1 MDAVYYKS
9 LRNTWFHQYLSGYYY
24 SRNGEPFL
32 MVKIDDIHNDNTA
45 AIQKRNEACKTYK
58 DLYQQQD
65 MEPIRTFLRS
75 FLRVNRHTLFY
86 HMYWMGHVCDSNGVP
101 FYLKNKVQFAYSKSY
116 QNQTVKNTENFEKYM
131 KKQEDIKTKNAQRK
145 KKKAQQKKKEQLT
158 KPKSVQ
164 SRNNRQSL
172 KHRIRDDS
180 GATYVGGK
188 KPEKQI
194 TTRKRQPFR
203 QSPFRDDTG
212 VVFVGG
218 KPEYTKEVSKRPQK
232 NSRPKQDLRPPKSDD
247 FNAFMNP
254 DSRQINTRL
263 TKNRKFRKK
272 KSLKSK
278 MRQLK
283 MEMANLL

>member
-1 MDAVYYKS
+1 MDSVYYAS
-9 LRNTWFHQYLSGYYY
+9 LRNTWFHQYLSGHYY

-45 AIQKRNEACKTYK
+45 AVQKRNDACKTYTV
-58 DLYQQQD
+58 LYQQRD
-65 MEPIRTFLRS
+65 MEPIRAFLKS

-101 FYLKNKVQFAYSKSY
+101 FYLKNKLQFAYSKSY
-116 QNQTVKNTENFEKYM
+116 QNQAAKNKENFEKYM
-131 KKQEDIKTKNAQRK
+131 KKQDDQKTKNAQRK
-145 KKKAQQKKKEQLT
+145 KKRKQQEKREQDT
-158 KPKSVQ
+158 KTKSAQ
-164 SRNNRQSL
+164 SRVNRQSL

-188 KPEKQI
+188 PMAKKQI
-194 TTRKRQPFR
+194 TTQEKAP
-203 QSPFRDDTG
+203 
-212 VVFVGG
+212 
-218 KPEYTKEVSKRPQK
+218 
-232 NSRPKQDLRPPKSDD
+232 SRPKPYRDDKRPSRKPSRPKPELLPPKSADP
-247 FNAFMNP
+247 NAFMNP
-254 DSRQINTRL
+254 SSRQISTRL

>member
-9 LRNTWFHQYLSGYYY
+9 LRNTWFHKYLSGYYY

-58 DLYQQQD
+58 DLYQQHD

-145 KKKAQQKKKEQLT
+145 KKAQQKKQKNPDQH
-158 KPKSVQ
+158 
-164 SRNNRQSL
+164 RQSL

-180 GATYVGGK
+180 GVIYVGGK
-188 KPEKQI
+188 KPMSEKQI
-194 TTRKRQPFR
+194 TTRKRQPF
-203 QSPFRDDTG
+203 
-212 VVFVGG
+212 G
-218 KPEYTKEVSKRPQK
+218 KSPEYTKEVPKRPQK
-232 NSRPKQDLRPPKSDD
+232 KSRPKQELRPPKSDD
-247 FNAFMNP
+247 FNAFVNP

-263 TKNRKFRKK
+263 TKTRQFRKK
-272 KSLKSK
+272 KNLKSK

>member
-9 LRNTWFHQYLSGYYY
+9 LRNTWFHKYLSGYYY

-58 DLYQQQD
+58 DLYQQHD

-145 KKKAQQKKKEQLT
+145 KKAQQKKQKNPDQHT

-180 GATYVGGK
+180 GAIYVGGK
-188 KPEKQI
+188 KPMSEKQI
-194 TTRKRQPFR
+194 TTRKRQPF
-203 QSPFRDDTG
+203 
-212 VVFVGG
+212 G
-218 KPEYTKEVSKRPQK
+218 KSPEYTKEVPKRPQK
-232 NSRPKQDLRPPKSDD
+232 KSRPKPELLPPKSDD
-247 FNAFMNP
+247 FNAFVNP
-254 DSRQINTRL
+254 NSRQINTRL
-263 TKNRKFRKK
+263 SKNRKFRKK

>member
-1 MDAVYYKS
+1 
-9 LRNTWFHQYLSGYYY
+9 
-24 SRNGEPFL
+24 

-45 AIQKRNEACKTYK
+45 AVQKRNDACKTYTV
-58 DLYQQQD
+58 LYQQRD
-65 MEPIRTFLRS
+65 MEPIRAFLKS

-101 FYLKNKVQFAYSKSY
+101 FYLKNKLQFAYSKSY
-116 QNQTVKNTENFEKYM
+116 QNQAAKNKENFEKYM
-131 KKQEDIKTKNAQRK
+131 KKQDDQKTKNAQRK
-145 KKKAQQKKKEQLT
+145 KKRKQQEKREQDT
-158 KPKSVQ
+158 KTKSAQ
-164 SRNNRQSL
+164 SRVNRQSL

-188 KPEKQI
+188 PMAKKQI
-194 TTRKRQPFR
+194 TTQEKAP
-203 QSPFRDDTG
+203 
-212 VVFVGG
+212 
-218 KPEYTKEVSKRPQK
+218 
-232 NSRPKQDLRPPKSDD
+232 SRPKPYRDDKRPSRKPSRPKPELLPPKSADP
-247 FNAFMNP
+247 NAFMNP
-254 DSRQINTRL
+254 SSRQISTRL